1 MSVNCTCVNCTC
13 LKCSGKSWYCD
24 VSYLHSYSQILAF
37 SAQIKRL
44 QTVASRHDK
53 ATKCRPVRS
62 RLEHVCKAR
71 EIAVELSIIFP
82 MWWWGVGG
90 CEGVGGGGG
99 WCGRWVSRLF
109 KFQVHLSPEI
119 RNPFPATN
127 IIPQFGDTPFPTL
140 SKVQSKMAESLTF
153 QPPSGPSGG

>member
-1 MSVNCTCVNCTC
+1 MSPTCIRILKSLPSLLKSKDFKLLLAAMIKLQNVGRCEADWSTFAKRAKLQWNCQSFFPCGGGVWA
-13 LKCSGKSWYCD
+13 G
-24 VSYLHSYSQILAF
+24 
-37 SAQIKRL
+37 
-44 QTVASRHDK
+44 
-53 ATKCRPVRS
+53 VRGW
-62 RLEHVCKAR
+62 E
-71 EIAVELSIIFP
+71 
-82 MWWWGVGG
+82 
-90 CEGVGGGGG
+90 GGG